1 MDEVAAKRGR
11 RQLVMLFGIAFVTLG
26 LAWLLFLGA
35 RGGMSWGTTN
45 NGEFIDPPTQVDTLD
60 WIDQNGSFSTNN
72 KWWLWMVA
80 ENCEADCA
88 ATMHDL
94 RSLHTLLN
102 KEANRVARA
111 LLTRD
116 GTSGV
121 VTAEEMDK
129 VVLRKTPNA
138 LTPGV
143 YIVDPLGNLVFRYS
157 VTTPPKP
164 VLDDL
169 KRLLK
174 LSQIG

>member
-11 RQLVMLFGIAFVTLG
+11 RQLVLLFSIAFVTLG

-45 NGEFIDPPTQVDTLD
+45 NGEFVKPPMRVDSLE
-60 WIDQNGSFSTNN
+60 WIDQKEPFQTHE

-80 ENCEADCA
+80 EKCDADCA
-88 ATMHDL
+88 KTMHDL

-111 LLTRD
+111 LLTGD
-116 GTSGV
+116 ALSGV

-129 VVLRKTPNA
+129 VQLLKTPKS
-138 LTPGV
+138 LKPGV
-143 YIVDPLGNLVFRYS
+143 YIVDPLGNLVFWYP
-157 VTTPPKP
+157 TNTPPKP

>member
-11 RQLVMLFGIAFVTLG
+11 RQLVTLFGISFATLG

-45 NGEFIDPPTQVDTLD
+45 NGEFVDPPMQVDGLEWLD
-60 WIDQNGSFSTNN
+60 QKGALDTNK
-72 KWWLWMVA
+72 KWWLWMVV
-80 ENCEADCA
+80 ETCEADCA
-88 ATMHDL
+88 KTMHDL

-116 GTSGV
+116 GMSGA
-121 VTAEEMDK
+121 VTTEEMDK
-129 VVLRKTPNA
+129 VELRRTPA
-138 LTPGV
+138 SLKPGV
-143 YIVDPLGNLVFRYS
+143 YIVDPLGNLVLWYPQ
-157 VTTPPKP
+157 TTPPKP

-169 KRLLK
+169 KRLLR

>member
-1 MDEVAAKRGR
+1 MDEIVAKRGR
-11 RQLVMLFGIAFVTLG
+11 RQLVTLFGISFATLG

-35 RGGMSWGTTN
+35 REGMSWGTTN
-45 NGEFIDPPTQVDTLD
+45 NGEFVDPPMRVDSLAWQDPKGNLD
-60 WIDQNGSFSTNN
+60 ANG
-72 KWWLWMVA
+72 KWQLWMVVDK
-80 ENCEADCA
+80 CEADCA
-88 ATMHDL
+88 KSMHDL

-111 LLTRD
+111 LLTGD
-116 GTSGV
+116 GMSGV

-129 VVLRKTPNA
+129 VELRQTPA
-138 LTPGV
+138 SLKPGV
-143 YIVDPLGNLVFRYS
+143 YIVDPLGNLVFWYPS
-157 VTTPPKP
+157 ATPPKP